1 VSLNAI
7 SRSSRYRCDDCGSV
21 WTVPEQRE
29 RLAIDVWIAKHARR
43 GGGQEPTRN

>member
-7 SRSSRYRCDDCGSV
+7 SRASRYRCDECGSV
-21 WTVPEQRE
+21 WTVPEQRG

-43 GGGQEPTRN
+43 GGGPESRRN